1 MPKVSV
7 GICMGSSCFS
17 RGNKALV
24 TSLREALSRENLEA
38 RVELKG
44 FLCIDACD
52 KGPCVTV
59 DDERVFGLDA
69 HDIILRVQDILKDK
83 K

>member
-1 MPKVSV
+1 MSKVAV

-24 TSLREALSRENLEA
+24 TSLREAFAREGIEN

-52 KGPCVTV
+52 KGPCVTI
-59 DDERVFGLDA
+59 DDERVLGLAA
-69 HDIILRVQDILKDK
+69 HDILLRVQDILKEK